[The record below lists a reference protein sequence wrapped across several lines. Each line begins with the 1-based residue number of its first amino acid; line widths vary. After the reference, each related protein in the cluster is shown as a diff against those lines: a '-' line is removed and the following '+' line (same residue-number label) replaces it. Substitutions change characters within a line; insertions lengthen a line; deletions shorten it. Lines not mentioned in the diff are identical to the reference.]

1 MPSFHVKRFKNEMP
15 LELTVVHIHHGIRGD
30 SADADER
37 YVKALCRQLGVRY
50 LAFHENVEQYAKEQG
65 LTLEEAGRNIRRQ
78 IFEKVCKEKNGTKIA
93 LAHHQNDNAET
104 LLWNLSRGCGLRGLG
119 GISPAEGDTVRYIR
133 PLLCVQRCEIEAFL
147 QEKGIS
153 YCTDET
159 NLEDHYTRNRIRN
172 HVIPYLEQEVNPQ
185 AVMHMSETMEQ
196 MRAVWAF
203 MEQEVQKCR
212 ERYVE
217 KRPCGSAEDLYE
229 ERENVPELLIKE
241 ELFRDVDKT
250 VRSFLIHALLLLC
263 LTAQPEIGAAQ
274 LSAVGRFLLP
284 AFQRGR
290 TAQPHPMAVEELF
303 QHDGLTGRLAAH
315 RVEQGVFVF
324 CKQILQH
331 ELFSVQERQDRSIRQ
346 RLAPH
351 LFPAYHLVNLL
362 CAGRR
367 VWAAAGLRTNSSEKW
382 KFLLK
387 FLPKICADWRMDFP
401 SRVVYN
407 GDRT

>member
-1 MPSFHVKRFKNEMP
+1 MKARRSRCGHLTPADLPHCTDIRKGHALNAPFGKASFHE
-15 LELTVVHIHHGIRGD
+15 
-30 SADADER
+30 
-37 YVKALCRQLGVRY
+37 
-50 LAFHENVEQYAKEQG
+50 
-65 LTLEEAGRNIRRQ
+65 
-78 IFEKVCKEKNGTKIA
+78 KIA
-93 LAHHQNDNAET
+93 AAQVSHDPPRT
-104 LLWNLSRGCGLRGLG
+104 
-119 GISPAEGDTVRYIR
+119 
-133 PLLCVQRCEIEAFL
+133 VQRTQRQQGVPEDLHGNSGCRYRTVSSGDKAFL
-147 QEKGIS
+147 LLTQIS
-153 YCTDET
+153 EGM
-159 NLEDHYTRNRIRN
+159 R
-172 HVIPYLEQEVNPQ
+172 
-185 AVMHMSETMEQ
+185 
-196 MRAVWAF
+196 RAVGIGAF
-203 MEQEVQKCR
+203 PHQRLQREALRCGHAVHFQKGTVGPLPFGAVR
-212 ERYVE
+212 QDQRTGGQH
-217 KRPCGSAEDLYE
+217 R
-229 ERENVPELLIKE
+229 
-241 ELFRDVDKT
+241 LFRDDASDTAAK
-250 VRSFLIHALLLLC
+250 FLIHALLLLC

-315 RVEQGVFVF
+315 LVEQGVFVF

-407 GDRT
+407 GDPDLTCTNTFYFLKYPSAME